1 MNNNSTTFKW
11 SYREASG
18 LAALQ
23 HELQRL
29 WHRLPA
35 GVRSPGWPV
44 MLATVTLLGLLLTFH
59 QVVRGAVQQSES
71 RHKAQAMHTEVTWRC
86 NLLRDLR
93 ESESCLLQL
102 NAADHGDTLLQAQNT
117 Q

>member
-11 SYREASG
+11 SYGETSG

-23 HELQRL
+23 HELQRW

-44 MLATVTLLGLLLTFH
+44 ILATVTLLGMLLTFH

-71 RHKAQAMHTEVTWRC
+71 RHKAEAMRTEVTWRC

-102 NAADHGDTLLQAQNT
+102 NAVDHGDTLLRART

>member
-1 MNNNSTTFKW
+1 MNNNFSTFKW
-11 SYREASG
+11 SYGKAGG
-18 LAALQ
+18 LADETGGWAALQ
-23 HELQRL
+23 HELQRR

-44 MLATVTLLGLLLTFH
+44 VLATVTLLGLLLTFH
-59 QVVRGAVQQSES
+59 HVVRGAVQQSES
-71 RHKAQAMHTEVTWRC
+71 RHKAEATHTEVTWRC

-102 NAADHGDTLLQAQNT
+102 NAADHDDK
-117 Q
+117 